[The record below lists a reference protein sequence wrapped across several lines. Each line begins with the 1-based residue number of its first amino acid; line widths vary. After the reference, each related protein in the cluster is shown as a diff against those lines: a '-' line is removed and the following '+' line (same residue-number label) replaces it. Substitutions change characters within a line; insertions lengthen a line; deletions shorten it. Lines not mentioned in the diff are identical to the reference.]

1 LSGSIVWAT
10 RKGRT
15 RMDRAKPFCIS
26 KREVWEAYKR
36 VKANRGAAGVDK
48 QSIEEFDGDLE
59 NNLYRLWNRMSSG
72 SYVPP
77 PVRRVDIDKGDGR
90 KRPLGIPTVS
100 DRIAQTVVKRYLEP
114 ILEPV
119 FHTDSYGYR
128 PGRSAHQAL
137 SVARQRCWR
146 FDWVLE
152 FDIKGFYDNL
162 DQELLMRAVRR
173 HTRCKWVLLYIE
185 RWLRAPVCM
194 PDGTLVRPEKG
205 TPQGSVV
212 SPILANLFLHYAF
225 DRWMKENHSEIPFE
239 RYADDAICH
248 CRDQVQAQTLR
259 DALAARLAVCKLE
272 LHPHKTQVVYCKD
285 SNRSGRYP
293 IQRFDFLGHT
303 FRPRRS
309 MNRTGKLFVSF
320 SPAVSEKAAKAMRT
334 RLRRWKLHHRND
346 LPLAEI
352 AQWTR
357 PVLQGWVQYYGRFHR
372 SALRGALRTLDSF
385 IVRWAQRKY
394 KRLRGHTKQAWD
406 WLRRLQARQPTLFAH
421 WLTDASVG
429 R

>member
-1 LSGSIVWAT
+1 
-10 RKGRT
+10 
-15 RMDRAKPFCIS
+15 MDRAKPFCIS

-272 LHPHKTQVVYCKD
+272 LHPHKTPVVYCKD